1 MLTRQELVSHPDAGF
16 TFQIILKL
24 HSADL
29 NVNLLLCNLTHTL
42 GTPKL
47 NEHSAFSA

>member
-1 MLTRQELVSHPDAGF
+1 MLTRQELVSHPDAGS